1 MTKPKKVGK
10 KKKPKDE
17 DESAFPGK
25 SFDELV
31 GALLKV
37 PRKKQTQETGT
48 ITRTRETIKACTFA

>member
-1 MTKPKKVGK
+1 MTKPKKT
-10 KKKPKDE
+10 KKPKPK

-37 PRKKQTQETGT
+37 PPKKPSARK
-48 ITRTRETIKACTFA
+48 

>member
-1 MTKPKKVGK
+1 MPKAKKSGATKRKPKA
-10 KKKPKDE
+10 E

-37 PRKKQTQETGT
+37 PPKRKKV
-48 ITRTRETIKACTFA
+48 KP